1 MTVKKWIR
9 FAALWWIVFLVAF
22 CCGLYVYRAKVW
34 PYSLINEIE
43 LFIAGHNMEQATLGE
58 KILNDLN
65 LKPSRH
71 LVDSDTKTSVTG
83 EHREL
88 TGLPL
93 NPRRKNPEIFLSDNA
108 PKGFRVIYGVFD
120 FRDTRCG
127 AILLDSKGNV
137 AHVWQISQEDVAW
150 EHRSDTNVYPHGFGI
165 SSDGSIVTAYDDGSS
180 LTKYDYCGNIVWRLK
195 GSFHHS
201 IAFEDEN
208 IFWVWGPGPAMSR
221 IDYASGRIL
230 KKIGNKI
237 AIMDIIQAN
246 LDIDIFGMR
255 QKDESKSFKWVW
267 DGGGPFHENDVEPL
281 SKHLERY
288 YPGFKAGDLLV
299 SLRSPNLIFVMDPDT
314 LEVKWWR
321 QGLTRRQHDPDWN
334 DRGTI
339 TIFNNNMHRK
349 YSNILEL
356 DPKTFESRVLVDGKK
371 YNFYSAARGKHQFLP
386 DGGILVTSSIQGR
399 VFEVD
404 KHGNIVFEFIN
415 RFSKGKN
422 LLVSEALFLPEDFFK
437 ELPKCNP

>member
-1 MTVKKWIR
+1 MASKKIFKIFSLCW
-9 FAALWWIVFLVAF
+9 LLFLVSF
-22 CCGLYVYRAKVW
+22 SLGLYIYGAKVW
-34 PYSLINEIE
+34 PYPLIKEIE
-43 LFIAGHNMEQATLGE
+43 RFISGHNMEQATLGE

-65 LKPSRH
+65 FKPSRH
-71 LVDSDTKTSVTG
+71 LVDFDPKTSVAG

-120 FRDTRCG
+120 FLDTRCG
-127 AILLDSKGNV
+127 AVLLDSKGNV
-137 AHVWQISQEDVAW
+137 AHVWQISQEDVEW
-150 EHRSDTNVYPHGFGI
+150 EHRSDANVYPHGFAI
-165 SSDGSIVTAYDDGSS
+165 SRDGSILTGYDSGSS
-180 LTKYDYCGNIVWRLK
+180 LTKYDFCGEIAWRLQ
-195 GSFHHS
+195 GCYHH
-201 IAFEDEN
+201 FVHLEDES
-208 IFWVWGPGPAMSR
+208 FLWAWGPGGDNMMK
-221 IDYASGRIL
+221 IDYASGEIS
-230 KKIGNKI
+230 KKI
-237 AIMDIIQAN
+237 AIRRVMLEN
-246 LDIDIFGMR
+246 LDIDIFGIR
-255 QKDESKSFKWVW
+255 QKDGPKSSKMVK
-267 DGGGPFHENDVEPL
+267 DGGGPFHGNDVEPL
-281 SKHLERY
+281 PKHLERY
-288 YPGFKAGDLLV
+288 YPGFNAGDLLI